1 LCDPDGLAKALEEAC
16 EQLLVRGKMLKTESD
31 LEKKKRL
38 AKEFAEKEVI
48 IQKRAIKEGKRKAVE
63 SGSPKKRA
71 AVERVSP
78 RKRAAVERGT
88 PKKRK

>member
-1 LCDPDGLAKALEEAC
+1 MCDPEGLAKALEEAC
-16 EQLLVRGKMLKTESD
+16 QQLLVRGKMLKTESD

-38 AKEFAEKEVI
+38 EREKAERDLI
-48 IQKRAIKEGKRKAVE
+48 IQKRAIKEGKRK
-63 SGSPKKRA
+63 S
-71 AVERVSP
+71 VERGSP